1 MSSTFGGI
9 NTVTRGLAVHQVS
22 LDTVGHNVSNA
33 STTGYSRQV
42 VTITTT
48 NPETIYTGA
57 GTQQK
62 GTGAVVQSVAR
73 VRDFLI
79 DKQMWQEKA
88 TLSRQEAKGSVLSK
102 VENIIND
109 TSDSGI
115 QSVLNDFWESWQSLA
130 TNASDEG
137 VRMTVRQRGGVLA
150 DAVNTARNQLMDT
163 ISDINTNIN
172 TKVQTANQITSEL
185 LNLNKEIRLV
195 EAQGTDV
202 ANDLRDRRD
211 LLVDQLSEI
220 MNVSVTEDANG
231 SYIIQGGGTTLV
243 SATDRVEL
251 GTVSSKDPDY
261 GYEIVKVVDPET
273 GLPMNFN
280 QGELA
285 GLMST
290 RDSTTDGVKGYLN
303 NLSTISQF
311 LLTEFN
317 EVHRTG
323 YGTDGSTGNN
333 FFGQGGDG
341 AADPD
346 YSDPAVSGTFTKGQ
360 WIDEL
365 KVNQDLFDKTS
376 GLARI
381 AAKKNDNTIVVTQS
395 NVNGGKATVTAKTG
409 TYTSDT
415 PTAVRIT
422 IASGS
427 PPAIDSISYVTSTD
441 GGQTWSDPPTT
452 IAGGG
457 PYTITSGGLTVEVAI
472 DDVAT
477 TGNANGDTYT
487 FSLSK
492 GNTASGDNAALISN
506 RLKTDSSALL
516 GNASLDSYYST
527 MISNLGIQTQNTQRE
542 VDNQQALVDQINNWR
557 EQVSGVSLDEEL
569 TNMIKFQKGYV
580 SVARVLTAMDEM
592 LEKLINGTGVVGR

>member
-48 NPETIYTGA
+48 TPETIYTGA

-88 TLSRQEAKGSVLSK
+88 ALSRQESESSVLGK

-137 VRMTVRQRGGVLA
+137 VRMTVRQRGVVLA
-150 DAVNTARNQLMDT
+150 DAVTTARNQLMDT
-163 ISDINTNIN
+163 VTDINTNIN
-172 TKVQTANQITSEL
+172 TKVKTANQITDEL
-185 LNLNKEIRLV
+185 LSLNKQIRLV
-195 EAQGTDV
+195 EAQGTDI

-220 MNVSVTEDANG
+220 MNVSVSEDPNG
-231 SYIIQGGGTTLV
+231 SYIVQGGGTTLV

-251 GTVSSKDPDY
+251 GTVSTKDADY

-273 GLPMNFN
+273 GLPMNFS

-285 GLMST
+285 GLMSI
-290 RDSTTDGVKGYLN
+290 RDSTTDGVKGYMN

-317 EVHRTG
+317 EVHRSG

-341 AADPD
+341 VADPD
-346 YSDPAVSGTFTKGQ
+346 YSDPAFSGTFTKGQ

-365 KVNQDLFDKTS
+365 KVNQDLFDSAS

-415 PTAVRIT
+415 PTAVRVT
-422 IASGS
+422 IASAS

-441 GGQTWSDPPTT
+441 GGATWSTATT

-457 PYTITSGGLTVEVAI
+457 PYTITSGGLTVDLDI
-472 DDVAT
+472 DDIAT
-477 TGNANGDTYT
+477 TGNADGDTYT
-487 FSLSK
+487 FAFSK

-527 MISNLGIQTQNTQRE
+527 VVSRLGIQTQNTKRAI
-542 VDNQQALVDQINNWR
+542 DNQQALVDQINNWR

-569 TNMIKFQKGYV
+569 TSMIKFQKGYT

-592 LEKLINGTGVVGR
+592 LDKLINSTGVVGR